1 MSIKAIL
8 CSTVLAAAAVIG
20 VVASSAEAGS
30 CSSSTS
36 PYTPWSSTA
45 RCSGANSNLGFSRGV
60 NAQGTTNARLQAD
73 LQFNT
78 PGGAADSANA
88 YGFKSN
94 GLISGTPPC
103 ASGSGTPGCILCAA
117 SDTNTAPGASPG
129 QSPTGVCSTATQHW
143 LVMVF

>member
-8 CSTVLAAAAVIG
+8 CSTVLATAAVIG

-30 CSSSTS
+30 CASPMN

-45 RCSGANSNLGFSRGV
+45 RCSGANSNLGFSRGL
-60 NAQGTTNARLQAD
+60 NAQGSTSARLQAD

-78 PGGAADSANA
+78 PGGGSDSVQAF
-88 YGFKSN
+88 GIQGN
-94 GLISGTPPC
+94 GKISGTPPC

-117 SDTNTAPGASPG
+117 IDTNATPGAAPG
-129 QSPTGVCSTATQHW
+129 QSPVGVCSTATQH
-143 LVMVF
+143 LAVVQF